1 MAAVDERMWGGMRV
15 ISRMFVAGTIGVAV
29 AGAASVG
36 VAIAATEDVP
46 TENNGGSIV
55 EDFSYPGA
63 AAILAEHNVELISG
77 DGHIVFADCN
87 TPPVNDVGVIQVWTS
102 ELSQGRVCFKAL
114 GPVGRLDLRIPAV
127 FEIHG
132 DGQRRGTGHN
142 GTATVITESGD
153 ETTKDLI
160 PDGSTQF
167 GEGTGPG
174 NEPTTL
180 LQLTVKP

>member
-1 MAAVDERMWGGMRV
+1 MAAVDERTWYGMRV
-15 ISRMFVAGTIGVAV
+15 VSKMFVAGTIGVAL
-29 AGAASVG
+29 AGVASVG
-36 VAIAATEDVP
+36 VAIAATEDMP
-46 TENNGGSIV
+46 TESNGGSIV

-87 TPPVNDVGVIQVWTS
+87 TPPVNDIGVIEVWTS
-102 ELSQGRVCFKAL
+102 ELSQARVCFKAL

-127 FEIHG
+127 SEIFG
-132 DGQRRGTGHN
+132 DGHN
-142 GTATVITESGD
+142 GTATVITESGE

-167 GEGTGPG
+167 GQGSGPG

>member
-1 MAAVDERMWGGMRV
+1 MR
-15 ISRMFVAGTIGVAV
+15 IASKIFVAGTIGVAV

-46 TENNGGSIV
+46 TESNGGSIV

-87 TPPVNDVGVIQVWTS
+87 TPPVNDIGVIEVWTS

-132 DGQRRGTGHN
+132 DGQRAGTGHN
-142 GTATVITESGD
+142 GTATVITDSGE
-153 ETTKDLI
+153 ETTKDLD

-167 GEGTGPG
+167 GVSEDPG

-180 LQLTVKP
+180 LQLTIKP